1 MTNSFFNLGCHPVLR
16 IPLEFPFAD
25 VSALLALP
33 MPRFASSAV
42 AFVPDNTRESP
53 FAFISVM

>member
-1 MTNSFFNLGCHPVLR
+1 MTNWFFSFSFHPVLR

-25 VSALLALP
+25 VSARLALP
-33 MPRFASSAV
+33 MPRFASSSV
-42 AFVPDNTRESP
+42 AFVPGNTRESP